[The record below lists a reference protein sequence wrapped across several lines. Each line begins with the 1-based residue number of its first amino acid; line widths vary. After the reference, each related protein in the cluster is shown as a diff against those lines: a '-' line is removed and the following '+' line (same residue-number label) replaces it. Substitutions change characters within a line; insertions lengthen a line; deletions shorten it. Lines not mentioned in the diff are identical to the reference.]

1 MDDDAASKTGT
12 EITEAGLDRLNWD
25 NRFLNELP
33 VDQSDEIR
41 PRQVSRAMSSRVM
54 PRKASAPALVVWS
67 PELSD
72 ELGFDPDVWKTHPRL
87 MAEVMSGSTVL
98 AGSEPHAAC
107 YGGHQFGN
115 WAGQLGDGR
124 AINLGEVVTKSG
136 KLLALQLKGAG
147 PTPYSR
153 SADGLAVLRSSVREF
168 LCSEAMH
175 HLGIP
180 TTRALSLTLTG
191 EKVLRDMFYDGNAQ
205 YEPGAVVCRV
215 SPSFLRL
222 GNFEIFASRGDIEN
236 LKKLT
241 DFAIRHHFPELGAP
255 NKQSYINLF
264 QEVCQRTAKLMA
276 EWQRVGFVHGVMN
289 TDNLSLL
296 GLTIDYGPYGWLEGF
311 DHSWT
316 PNTTDA
322 QGRRYCYGNQPKIGQ
337 WNMMQ
342 FANALY
348 PLIDDAEPL
357 KESLTDYVHT
367 FDIEWRQIMA
377 NKLGLS
383 SLEKPA
389 DEQFIDRLLDL
400 LESRETDM
408 TLFFRTLTEFTP
420 KSDNPVFSDI
430 EGLLQNSFYDTT
442 PTDKKYQVQA
452 TNWFT
457 EYNARLEQD
466 RLSPEQR
473 HVTMDAVNP
482 LYVLRNYLAQLSIDK
497 AAEGDFSLIREQ
509 LDVLR
514 KPYEIQSGKEA
525 FAQKRPEWA
534 RNRAGC
540 SMLSCSS

>member
-1 MDDDAASKTGT
+1 MNRSD
-12 EITEAGLDRLNWD
+12 LDTLTFN
-25 NRFLNELP
+25 NRFTEELTADSEVSNTRRQVHAAMYSRVAPTP
-33 VDQSDEIR
+33 VKSPQLVAWSDE
-41 PRQVSRAMSSRVM
+41 VA
-54 PRKASAPALVVWS
+54 
-67 PELSD
+67 E
-72 ELGFDPDVWKTHPRL
+72 ELGLSQQTIQSQHFADLFTGNALLEGMDTYA
-87 MAEVMSGSTVL
+87 M
-98 AGSEPHAAC
+98 C

-136 KLLALQLKGAG
+136 DHLALQLKGAG

-175 HLGIP
+175 HLGVP

-311 DHSWT
+311 DNSWT

-342 FANALY
+342 FANSLY

-367 FDIEWRQIMA
+367 FDVEWRQIMA

-383 SLEKPA
+383 SLEKPD
-389 DEQFIDRLLDL
+389 DEHFIDRLLDL

-408 TLFFRTLTEFTP
+408 TLFFRKLTEFT
-420 KSDNPVFSDI
+420 SNGGNAVFSDI
-430 EGLLQNSFYDTT
+430 KGLLQNTFYDTT
-442 PTDKKYQVQA
+442 PTDKKYQLQA
-452 TNWFT
+452 INWFS
-457 EYNARLEQD
+457 EYSARLEQD

-473 HVTMDAVNP
+473 RVTMDAVNP
-482 LYVLRNYLAQLSIDK
+482 LYVLRNYLAQLCIDK